1 MRQEKPF
8 LLRVIVTVASIQDLV
23 RRKALGEEVLKDI
36 AHRLL
41 FQGEKT
47 LDLLQGILVFAAW
60 YHHHLSTKP
69 QMTNLLQLAVGLV
82 IDLGLTRSARAYGN
96 DRLELSIARSAHGE
110 EANSEISTSGQR
122 RALLGCFYL
131 TTILTQWAKRY
142 DSLRYSAQ
150 LDQCCRQLEEAQ
162 EYASDR
168 FLVQLVR
175 LQRIVQ
181 RIERKVPIDDL
192 TPETTIPIAMFV
204 KSLHGELLEHK
215 KSLPPDMA
223 KHPSI
228 LLHYDSA
235 EVYLYEIS
243 LSSLPSTSQYGDYTY
258 RRLDLLN
265 ACMLSAIK
273 LLSHFTSQIPAAL
286 FAHMPFLHFTHFT
299 STVVA
304 LSKLTRL
311 DWPGWDKAYAHST
324 ISLSA
329 RIEEAAQRFDAGR
342 TAAAAAE
349 GPLADD
355 PLLTVLGRKMRF
367 VALWNECKI
376 KGIEHVIPARGT
388 IVDDTN
394 AQACAN
400 AVAEMVRKLE
410 SRIEGAQTFLEQ
422 QQPRLQTLMQ
432 GGVSGSGDGE
442 VQQQQQQQ
450 QQQHLTPLP
459 LTQQHQQTQPSNP
472 TLLNQHQ
479 QPPTSSS
486 TAADNWAVLQTQAAV
501 PGAFDI
507 IDQLDP
513 AFLDS
518 FVMGDIDLATAGT
531 WACRRRIGRP
541 HRRSRHSRRTLLR
554 DNGNGLCESMLLV
567 GVRRDM

>member
-41 FQGEKT
+41 VRGEKT

-60 YHHHLSTKP
+60 YHHHLFTKP

-82 IDLGLTRSARAYGN
+82 IDLGLKRSARAYGN

-110 EANSEISTSGQR
+110 ESNSEISTSDQR

-162 EYASDR
+162 EYSSDR
-168 FLVQLVR
+168 FLVYLVR

-204 KSLHGELLEHK
+204 KSLHGELLEYK

-223 KHPSI
+223 KHRSI

-265 ACMLSAIK
+265 ACMLSAIQ
-273 LLSHFTSQIPAAL
+273 LLTHFTSKIPAAL

-304 LSKLTRL
+304 LSKLMRL
-311 DWPGWDKAYAHST
+311 DWPGWDKTYAQST

-329 RIEEAAQRFDAGR
+329 RIETAAQRFDTGR
-342 TAAAAAE
+342 AEAVAAY
-349 GPLADD
+349 GPLADN

-388 IVDDTN
+388 IVDDIN

-400 AVAEMVRKLE
+400 AVAELVRKLE
-410 SRIEGAQTFLEQ
+410 LRVEGAQSFLEQ

-432 GGVSGSGDGE
+432 VGDG
-442 VQQQQQQQ
+442 VVQQQRQHLAPLPLAQQQQHPQSHPLNPNLQHHHHHHQQQQQQQ
-450 QQQHLTPLP
+450 
-459 LTQQHQQTQPSNP
+459 S
-472 TLLNQHQ
+472 
-479 QPPTSSS
+479 PTSSS
-486 TAADNWAVLQTQAAV
+486 TAAADWAVPQMQMQAF

-518 FVMGDIDLATAGT
+518 FVMGDIDLGDCWDVGMPSTTTTSSSMTSAPSRAAG
-531 WACRRRIGRP
+531 GK
-541 HRRSRHSRRTLLR
+541 
-554 DNGNGLCESMLLV
+554 
-567 GVRRDM
+567 